1 MGKPKAFLV
10 HLLLSAAIV
19 GALLL
24 LLVTRWYPMPY
35 FVADGGWQG
44 IRLVAAID
52 VVLGPLLTLVIYNR
66 AKPRH
71 KLIFDY
77 SVIGAMQ
84 ACAFAF
90 GVWTVFSARTT
101 VVVFT
106 DGTFY
111 TIGADEARFMHHP
124 YPDLLRKA
132 RQHPAYAMVNMPAD
146 PMARQAL
153 RRESMTERRPLFA
166 FLNLVG
172 PFTPERVPELAEYGI
187 DIRHLLTEH
196 PQQAVVVDRFLAAH
210 GGTVEDYLFFP
221 VKPRYRPVVLAF
233 RRTSGEL
240 VDWLDLTPPTKV
252 VVKRRTAAAAETA
265 SDS

>member
-10 HLLLSAAIV
+10 HLLVSAAIV

-66 AKPRH
+66 TKPRR
-71 KLIFDY
+71 KLLFDY
-77 SVIGAMQ
+77 SVIAALQ
-84 ACAFAF
+84 ACAFTF
-90 GVWTVFSARTT
+90 GVWTVFSARTS

-111 TIGADEARFMHHP
+111 TIGADEARFLHDP
-124 YPDLLRKA
+124 YPALLREA
-132 RQHPAYAMVNMPAD
+132 TGRPAYAMVNMPAD
-146 PMARQAL
+146 PEARQAL
-153 RRESMTERRPLFA
+153 RRESMAERRPLFS

-172 PFTPERVPELAEYGI
+172 PFTPEKVLQLAEYGI
-187 DIRHLLTEH
+187 DLHALLAEH
-196 PQQAVVVDRFLAAH
+196 PRQTAEVDRFLAEH
-210 GGTVEDYLFFP
+210 GGTLDDYLFFP
-221 VKPRYRPVVLAF
+221 VKPRYQPVVLAF
-233 RRTSGEL
+233 SRASGDL
-240 VDWLDLTPPTKV
+240 VDWLDLTPPTHV
-252 VVKRRTAAAAETA
+252 VVKRHSTAAVHTA

>member
-10 HLLLSAAIV
+10 HLLVSATIV

-24 LLVTRWYPMPY
+24 LLITRWYPMPY
-35 FVADGGWQG
+35 FVVDGGWQG

-66 AKPRH
+66 AKPRG

-77 SVIGAMQ
+77 TVISVLQ
-84 ACAFAF
+84 ACAFTF
-90 GVWTVFSARTT
+90 GVWMVFSARTT

-111 TIGADEARFMHHP
+111 TIGADDAEFLRDP
-124 YPDLLRKA
+124 YPTLVRESTH
-132 RQHPAYAMVNMPAD
+132 HPAYAMVNMPAD
-146 PMARQAL
+146 PEARQAL
-153 RRESMTERRPLFA
+153 RREALSENRPLFS
-166 FLNLVG
+166 FLHLVG
-172 PFTPERVPELAEYGI
+172 PLTPEKVSHLAEYGI
-187 DIRHLLTEH
+187 DLRNLLADH
-196 PQQAVVVDRFLAAH
+196 PHQAAKIDQFLADH
-210 GGTVEDYLFFP
+210 GGTLDDYLFLP

-233 RRTSGEL
+233 RRASGEL
-240 VDWLDLTPPTKV
+240 VDWLDITPPTKV
-252 VVKRRTAAAAETA
+252 VVKHQAAASSDAA

>member
-10 HLLLSAAIV
+10 HLLVSAAIV

-52 VVLGPLLTLVIYNR
+52 VVLGPLLTLVIYDR
-66 AKPRH
+66 AKPRR
-71 KLIFDY
+71 KLFFDY
-77 SVIGAMQ
+77 SVIGALQ

-90 GVWTVFSARTT
+90 GMWTVFSARTT

-111 TIGADEARFMHHP
+111 TIGADEARFMHDP
-124 YPDLLRKA
+124 YPALLREA
-132 RQHPAYAMVNMPAD
+132 PRRPAYAMVNMPAD
-146 PMARQAL
+146 PEARQAL
-153 RRESMTERRPLFA
+153 RRESMTDGRPLFS

-172 PFTPERVPELAEYGI
+172 PFTPGRVPQLAEYGI
-187 DIRHLLTEH
+187 DIRHLLADH
-196 PQQAVVVDRFLAAH
+196 PQQTKEVDRFLADH
-210 GGTVEDYLFFP
+210 GGTVDDYLFFP

-233 RRTSGEL
+233 HRASGEL
-240 VDWLDLTPPTKV
+240 VDWLDLTPPTTV
-252 VVKRRTAAAAETA
+252 VVKHHTTAAADTA
-265 SDS
+265 SDP